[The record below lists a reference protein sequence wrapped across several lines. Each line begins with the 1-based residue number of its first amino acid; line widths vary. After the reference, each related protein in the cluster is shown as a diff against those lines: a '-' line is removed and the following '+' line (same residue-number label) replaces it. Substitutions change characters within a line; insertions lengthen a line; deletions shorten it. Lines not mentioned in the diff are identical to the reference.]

1 MLAHV
6 YFLVSFETT
15 MLWWLTAN
23 PKFGIPHIVTRKQT
37 FPALKMSDRAGLA
50 PATFRTHLTLQAELW
65 G

>member
-1 MLAHV
+1 M
-6 YFLVSFETT
+6 

-23 PKFGIPHIVTRKQT
+23 PKFGIPDIVARKQT

-50 PATFRTHLTLQAELW
+50 PATFRTHLTLQAEFW